1 MKSTELDH
9 YRERLVAMGERL
21 RAEVEE
27 LDEAIAGEG
36 RDPGD
41 LSRVPTHSADHDSE
55 GLGVEEAMERNQ
67 VALLNAV
74 EAALGRI
81 EAGDFGRCGECGAVI
96 PSQRLNAIPYAAFCV
111 DCERARE

>member
-1 MKSTELDH
+1 MNSTEINR
-9 YRERLVAMGERL
+9 YRERLLEMGERL
-21 RAEVEE
+21 RVEVEE
-27 LDEAIAGEG
+27 LDEAIAGQG

-41 LSRVPTHSADHDSE
+41 LSRVPTHNADHDSE
-55 GLGVEEAMERNQ
+55 ELEVEEAMEHNQ

-81 EAGDFGRCGECGAVI
+81 EAGEFGRCGECGAVI